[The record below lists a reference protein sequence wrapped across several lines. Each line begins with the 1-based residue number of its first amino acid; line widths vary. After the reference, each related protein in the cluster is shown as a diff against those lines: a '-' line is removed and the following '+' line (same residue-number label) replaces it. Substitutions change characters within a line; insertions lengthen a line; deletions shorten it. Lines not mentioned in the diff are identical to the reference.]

1 MGLPHGRSPLF
12 HSSLALEICFGLAA
26 EFLKMKFGQIDQWLR
41 QMSCNSYSC
50 SVQLLHYHSYGI
62 KKKTNNHLCLFWFY
76 LQHMP
81 RTNS

>member
-62 KKKTNNHLCLFWFY
+62 KKKNKQPFVFVLVLFTAHA
-76 LQHMP
+76 Q
-81 RTNS
+81 N